1 MNDETKR
8 SARVFLSY
16 SKADQTIAHEI
27 AYHLMQA
34 GLHAWLGDWEL
45 GPGDSLREH
54 IGSAATSSD
63 CILVL
68 LSPASVESP
77 WVRQEINSALSRE
90 LADRAIRLIPILIEN
105 CEIPRNLADRV
116 YLDWRSDREKG
127 MQRLVEQIWALAS
140 VRFSEMTPERFERL
154 VGDLLVE
161 MGFTVEAHGR
171 TARDRGYDFTAVRKS
186 SAPSGAEKSETWLVE
201 VKLYSNSRVSI
212 TALRQAVAV
221 LAASSEA
228 DKGLVVTSGNITS
241 EGRKF
246 LEESGYASRI
256 RIIEGPELTNLIA
269 RHPALIE
276 RYFHGGSRA

>member
-1 MNDETKR
+1 
-8 SARVFLSY
+8 
-16 SKADQTIAHEI
+16 
-27 AYHLMQA
+27 
-34 GLHAWLGDWEL
+34 
-45 GPGDSLREH
+45 
-54 IGSAATSSD
+54 
-63 CILVL
+63 
-68 LSPASVESP
+68 
-77 WVRQEINSALSRE
+77 
-90 LADRAIRLIPILIEN
+90 
-105 CEIPRNLADRV
+105 
-116 YLDWRSDREKG
+116 
-127 MQRLVEQIWALAS
+127 
-140 VRFSEMTPERFERL
+140 MTPERFERL
-154 VGDLLVE
+154 VADLLVE
-161 MGFTVEAHGR
+161 MGFTLEAHGR

-186 SAPSGAEKSETWLVE
+186 SAPSGGEKSETWLVE